1 MISLS
6 TSSPSRFPDPR
17 QADENGIVAIGG
29 DLKPETLIDAYSHGI
44 FPWPHKNYPLL
55 WFSPEERGLLF
66 FEELHMSR
74 SLLKSLKKTNFKASF
89 NREFEKVIENCA
101 AKKRPG
107 QNDTW
112 VTDDMK
118 AAYLEMHRRGL
129 AHSVECWNGEQL
141 VGGLY
146 GVYIGGVFSA
156 ESMYF
161 AESGASKF
169 CFLTLIHRLSKR
181 GHTFL
186 DTQMIT
192 PVVESF
198 GGRYVPRDEYLRLLS
213 QAQAKK
219 IPWTTLHQ

>member
-1 MISLS
+1 MS

-17 QADENGIVAIGG
+17 QTDENGIVAVGG
-29 DLKPETLIDAYSHGI
+29 DLEPETLIDAYSHGI

-55 WFSPEERGLLF
+55 WFSPPERGVLF
-66 FEELHMSR
+66 FDELHLSR
-74 SLLKSLKKTNFKASF
+74 SLTKALKKTAFTASF
-89 NREFEKVIENCA
+89 DTRFEQVIENCA
-101 AKKRPG
+101 IRQRPG
-107 QNDTW
+107 QKDTW
-112 VTDDMK
+112 VTPEMK

-129 AHSVECWNGEQL
+129 AHSVECWNGDQL

-169 CFLTLIHRLSKR
+169 CLLALIHRLHKK
-181 GHTFL
+181 GHWFL

-192 PVVESF
+192 PVVEGF
-198 GGRYVPRDEYLRLLS
+198 GGRYISREEYLRLLH
-213 QAQAKK
+213 QAQSKK
-219 IPWTTLHQ
+219 IPWKKLRH